1 MLITAD
7 DFDAEAV
14 FESFEGIVPS
24 ADAVPIIVGFGYLD
38 LGAATGAFH
47 FPSGV
52 SVISLDDNPFDS
64 DPEIGD
70 FSLGEATYFLP
81 PIGDVASAADVPFGT
96 AYLANNGFNPTLTL
110 VFDGTVTQAG
120 VYLVADETVTVAA
133 YDINGILLSVTAVAP
148 VAIADWGSNFIG
160 FGEIG
165 EIHSLVFTGHYIVID
180 GLMFTPSEG
189 GGGNVAPLVAHPI
202 ADLDLL
208 EDEAFSFAVPADAFN
223 DPNGDLL
230 TYSASLAGGG
240 SLPSWLLFDAA
251 TRTFSGM
258 PQDGDAGVSVV
269 VTATDPAGLAV
280 SDGFDVILHDN
291 PGETWAGTAKAD
303 THTGTVRQDVLVG
316 GDGHDHLDGGAAADR
331 ITGGKGNDVMTGGTG
346 RDAFLFDGKS
356 GQDDIT
362 DFELGVD
369 RFELADGATIKSI
382 KLFDAD
388 GDGSLE
394 STRVQF
400 SDGGSV
406 MLLGIVGVASA
417 ADLFTPDWM
426 V

>member
-14 FESFEGIVPS
+14 FESFEGILPS
-24 ADAVPIIVGFGYLD
+24 ADAVYLGFGAID
-38 LGAATGAFH
+38 LGSATGSYQFS
-47 FPSGV
+47 SGV
-52 SVISLDDNPFDS
+52 SAVAISSDPFDL
-64 DPEIGD
+64 DPFVGD
-70 FSLGEATYFLP
+70 FALGEATYFLP
-81 PIGDVASAADVPFGT
+81 PYGDILTAGDVLFGT
-96 AYLANNGFNPTLTL
+96 AYLANIGFASTLTIE
-110 VFDGTVTQAG
+110 FDGTVTQAG
-120 VYLVADETVTVAA
+120 AYLLADDTVTVAA

-148 VAIADWGSNFIG
+148 VPLADWGSNFIG

-165 EIHSLVFTGHYIVID
+165 EIHSLVFTGHYIVLD
-180 GLMFTPSEG
+180 GLMFTPSESG
-189 GGGNVAPLVAHPI
+189 GANLPPLVAHPI

-208 EDEAFSFAVPADAFN
+208 EDEAFSFTVPADAFN
-223 DPNGDLL
+223 DPDGDGL

-240 SLPSWLLFDAA
+240 SLPSWLAFDAGA
-251 TRTFSGM
+251 RTFSGL

-280 SDGFDVILHDN
+280 SDSFDVILHDN
-291 PGETWAGTAKAD
+291 PGETWTGTVKAD
-303 THTGTVRQDVLVG
+303 VHTGTVRQDVLMG
-316 GDGHDHLDGGAAADR
+316 GDGHDHIDGGAAADR

-346 RDAFLFDGKS
+346 RDAFLFDLKS

-362 DFELGVD
+362 DFELGID
-369 RFELADGATIKSI
+369 RFELTAGVNVKSI

-406 MLLGIVGVASA
+406 TLLGVVGVTSA
-417 ADLFTPDWM
+417 ADLLTPDWM
-426 V
+426 A